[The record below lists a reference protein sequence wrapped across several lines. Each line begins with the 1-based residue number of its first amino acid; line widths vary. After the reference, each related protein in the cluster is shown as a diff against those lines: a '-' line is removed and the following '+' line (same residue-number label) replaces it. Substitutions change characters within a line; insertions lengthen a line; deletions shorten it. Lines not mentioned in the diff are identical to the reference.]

1 MAMRIYYCSIGIAIL
16 GLLGASFSVSA
27 APLSAVELPPALL
40 AACDEKTKPLES
52 LVGPIRAAADNLIN
66 AGVLEREDF
75 DGVKLGFC
83 ELRKANGPVAT
94 ASCREDVILLDVKY
108 ADRSEALVRSAT
120 LAHEMKHILQH
131 RELRAVFGE
140 SYCLTEDYAAGKP
153 ALEVEADAFGDKA
166 AETLMLQGV
175 YFRE

>member
-1 MAMRIYYCSIGIAIL
+1 MKFTHVAISVCGFCL
-16 GLLGASFSVSA
+16 ASFSANA
-27 APLSAVELPPALL
+27 APLSAVKLPPELL
-40 AACDEKTKPLES
+40 AACDEKTKPLEN

-66 AGVLEREDF
+66 AGIFTAEDF
-75 DGVKLGFC
+75 EGVRLGFC

-131 RELRAVFGE
+131 RKLRAAFGV
-140 SYCLTEDYAAGKP
+140 SYCLSDDYEAGKP
-153 ALEVEADAFGDKA
+153 EMEKEADAFGDKA